1 MKYVYYM
8 NVNNT
13 GNKIVSLQEL
23 RNELNKVC
31 VSTTYVNDWL
41 FVESTDVK
49 EVEKVLRAIRKG
61 QHYLSIG
68 DGYTFSC
75 HATKGGDE

>member
-8 NVNNT
+8 NKNNT

-23 RNELNKVC
+23 RNELNKV
-31 VSTTYVNDWL
+31 STTYINNWL
-41 FVESTDVK
+41 SIESTDVK

-68 DGYTFSC
+68 DGFTFSC
-75 HATKGGDE
+75 YAKKGGDE